1 MEFYPVPVNDI
12 ESKVIV
18 CVDVE
23 SLARNFGI
31 KSGLDPLYIFL
42 FTFLL
47 QFKSEIECTR
57 WHAFPMIRRLMVRQ
71 RVKESRNEHE
81 ES

>member
-18 CVDVE
+18 CVE

-31 KSGLDPLYIFL
+31 KSGLDPLYIFPP
-42 FTFLL
+42 LL